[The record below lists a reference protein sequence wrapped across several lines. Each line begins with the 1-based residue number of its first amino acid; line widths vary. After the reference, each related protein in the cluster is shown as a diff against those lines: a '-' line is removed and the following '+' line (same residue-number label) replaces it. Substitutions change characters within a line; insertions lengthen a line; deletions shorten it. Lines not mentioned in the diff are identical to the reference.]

1 MFEKHTHITVDKSVS
16 SGAWEMLKMH
26 AHNVHELYFLVSG
39 QRRYFIEDTLYDV
52 EAGDLM
58 IIPKT
63 KLHRTLTK
71 GNGAHTRYVVYFDDQ
86 MVDALVRR
94 IGAENYEKLLKFRKL
109 QLPPEIFRQIR
120 AGLEQMWAE
129 KQAPDELSHVADTY
143 ILENILLLTLRHGVP
158 KSPVVEKNV
167 SKMQEVA
174 HYIHKNLAS
183 HISLK
188 DAANMAHMEAT
199 YFSKA
204 FKAAT
209 GEGFQ
214 EYLTKMRLQ
223 KAEQLL
229 AHSDLP
235 VSKVAEAC
243 GFSAANYF
251 SDVFR
256 HWKGLS
262 PTQYRKY
269 LQNHNF

>member
-1 MFEKHTHITVDKSVS
+1 MFEKHTKITVDKSVS

-52 EAGDLM
+52 EVGDLM
-58 IIPKT
+58 IIPKA
-63 KLHRTLTK
+63 KLHRSLTK
-71 GNGAHTRYVVYFDDQ
+71 GNGPHARYVVYFDEK
-86 MVDALVRR
+86 MVDALVNR
-94 IGAENYEKLLKFRKL
+94 IGAENYEKLLEFRKL
-109 QLPPEIFRQIR
+109 QLPPEVFRQVR
-120 AGLEQMWAE
+120 AGLEQMCAE
-129 KQAPDELSHVADTY
+129 KQAPDEFSHVVDTY
-143 ILENILLLTLRHGVP
+143 ILENILLLALRYGVP
-158 KSPVVEKNV
+158 KAPVVEKNV

-174 HYIHKNLAS
+174 HYINKNLAS

-188 DAANMAHMEAT
+188 DAANVAHMEAT

-214 EYLTKMRLQ
+214 EYLTKVRLQ

-229 AHSDLP
+229 EHSDLP
-235 VSKVAEAC
+235 VSRVAEAC

-256 HWKGLS
+256 RWKGLS
-262 PTQYRKY
+262 PSQYRKK
-269 LQNHNF
+269 HNS

>member
-1 MFEKHTHITVDKSVS
+1 MLEKLTQITVDKSVS
-16 SGAWEMLKMH
+16 SGAWDMLKMH
-26 AHNVHELYFLVSG
+26 AHNVHELYVLISG

-63 KLHRTLTK
+63 KLHRTLAK
-71 GNGAHTRYVVYFDDQ
+71 GNGAHTRYVVYFDDN
-86 MVDALVRR
+86 MVDALVSR
-94 IGAENYEKLLKFRKL
+94 IGAKNYEKLLEFRKL

-120 AGLEQMWAE
+120 AGLEQMCAE
-129 KQAPDELSHVADTY
+129 KQSPDEFSHVADTY
-143 ILENILLLTLRHGVP
+143 ILENILLLALRHGVP
-158 KSPVVEKNV
+158 KPPVAEKNV

-183 HISLK
+183 PIRLK
-188 DAANMAHMEAT
+188 DAASVAHMEAT

-229 AHSDLP
+229 EHSDLP
-235 VSKVAEAC
+235 VSRVAEAC

-256 HWKGLS
+256 RWKGCS
-262 PTQYRKY
+262 PSQYRKK
-269 LQNHNF
+269 HDS